1 MWSCASLKPGTNDAA
16 ADIDD
21 TSARAGEPT
30 KVCRRPYGNDALA
43 SNGDGLGPWARGVT
57 REDLAAKQDEV
68 RRLLTR
74 PGGLRRK
81 GDRERGGEPAAD

>member
-1 MWSCASLKPGTNDAA
+1 MCVVETRNNDAA

-21 TSARAGEPT
+21 SRTRTGEPT
-30 KVCRRPYGNDALA
+30 DVCGRSYGNDSVA

-81 GDRERGGEPAAD
+81 SDRESGGEPTE